1 MARDGFNQF
10 FEQFSSR
17 LQQFDPVPDSV
28 KQSIQSAMRS
38 TFEKLDL
45 VPREEFDIMQGVLQR
60 TRNRLESLERQ
71 LDVLERKVAAQ
82 AHPHDDE
89 GGEKIDESSVDA

>member
-82 AHPHDDE
+82 AHHHDDE

>member
-1 MARDGFNQF
+1 MARDSFNQF

-17 LQQFDPVPDSV
+17 LQQFDPIPDSV
-28 KQSIQSAMRS
+28 KQSIQSAMRG
-38 TFEKLDL
+38 TFDKLDL

-60 TRNRLESLERQ
+60 TRTRLEALERQ

-82 AHPHDDE
+82 NSHQDDDN
-89 GGEKIDESSVDA
+89 GKLDESSVDA